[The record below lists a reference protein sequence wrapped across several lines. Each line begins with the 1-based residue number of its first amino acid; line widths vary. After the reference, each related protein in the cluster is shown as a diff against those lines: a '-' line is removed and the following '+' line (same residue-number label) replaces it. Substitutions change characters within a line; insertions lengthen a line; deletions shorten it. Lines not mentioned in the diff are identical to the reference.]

1 MTKTDRYYNIL
12 GLSKQDDPTEDQI
25 KKAYKK
31 AALKWHP
38 DRNRNDKKV
47 AEEKFKDVNEA
58 YEILSDPKKKKL
70 YDQYGED
77 VAQGKMGGFGN
88 SGANIDP
95 SMFNN
100 IDPSM
105 FNNMNGFT
113 NRGQNKP
120 TSHFVFTSVNG
131 NPMSGGNPSFRDPH
145 DIFATVFG
153 NGFNNG
159 FNEEVSWLK
168 DIHHKLMVSL
178 EDLCN
183 GCVKKI
189 KLTLSPNQKPELYS
203 ISIKKGWKEGT
214 KITYKTRNK
223 RNIIFTITQ
232 KPHKYF
238 VRQGNHLKWFCTL
251 TKKQAEK
258 GIKITIPTPLV
269 DEKVLVHKKNITHGS
284 TEILKG
290 KGMPIKSGIGRG
302 DLIIQFMLE

>member
-70 YDQYGED
+70 
-77 VAQGKMGGFGN
+77 
-88 SGANIDP
+88 
-95 SMFNN
+95 
-100 IDPSM
+100 DPSM